1 MTVFNNR
8 RYYYFLVAY
17 VILNYIFHVFSV
29 PDAVFLH
36 GADASRYYTSALSL
50 SNGNGFGDLLY
61 TVPVYPFFL
70 SIHYKILGFHY
81 GNEVLIVTQSILLY
95 LTGIVAGK
103 LADQILPYSIGWL
116 VMLLVILNPNAIIN
130 AHLVQTESLFTLFL
144 VIYLYAL
151 IQLIKKGGD
160 GIIILAF
167 FALLVSLTRPA
178 GMYVMLAFLI
188 PSMALRLKHIS
199 WRKLLS
205 INLIY
210 YSILLSGLG
219 LWSLNNY
226 NKHGEFFVTA
236 HEGGVFHDQYIAL
249 LQYGKNMSILEAE
262 NNADDVF
269 KNIVIKEEPACG
281 DKASGFKCRKIIAKA
296 YIKSILNEDLDVIL
310 KASVSSFINLM
321 FSGGAS
327 NLANYYGIDNKASI
341 LSFEKSS
348 GSMLSFS
355 KMVKFIDS
363 VNIKYFVAL
372 VLFWGY
378 AIVIKILLVVGLVYL
393 FKNSNN
399 KHLSIVVLFYVLL
412 FAAEYLFLG
421 QSRWRVPLEP
431 MIMIFSALGLY
442 SIISHYK
449 NNINYGSDSSTSS
462 KKTNF

>member
-1 MTVFNNR
+1 
-8 RYYYFLVAY
+8 
-17 VILNYIFHVFSV
+17 
-29 PDAVFLH
+29 VFLH

-378 AIVIKILLVVGLVYL
+378 AITTKILLVVGLVHL

-449 NNINYGSDSSTSS
+449 NNINYGADSSTSS

>member
-378 AIVIKILLVVGLVYL
+378 AITTKILLVVGLVYL

>member
-8 RYYYFLVAY
+8 RYCYFLVAY

-378 AIVIKILLVVGLVYL
+378 AITTKILLVVGLVYL

-431 MIMIFSALGLY
+431 LMMIFSALGLY

-449 NNINYGSDSSTSS
+449 NNINYGTDNSISSN
-462 KKTNF
+462 KTHY

>member
-378 AIVIKILLVVGLVYL
+378 AITTKILLVVGLVYL

-431 MIMIFSALGLY
+431 LMMIFSALGLY

-449 NNINYGSDSSTSS
+449 NNINYGTDNSISSN
-462 KKTNF
+462 KTHY

>member
-1 MTVFNNR
+1 VTVFNNR

-378 AIVIKILLVVGLVYL
+378 AITTKILLVVGLVYL

>member
-1 MTVFNNR
+1 
-8 RYYYFLVAY
+8 
-17 VILNYIFHVFSV
+17 
-29 PDAVFLH
+29 
-36 GADASRYYTSALSL
+36 
-50 SNGNGFGDLLY
+50 
-61 TVPVYPFFL
+61 
-70 SIHYKILGFHY
+70 
-81 GNEVLIVTQSILLY
+81 
-95 LTGIVAGK
+95 
-103 LADQILPYSIGWL
+103 
-116 VMLLVILNPNAIIN
+116 MLLVILNPNAIIN

-378 AIVIKILLVVGLVYL
+378 AITTKILLVVGLVHL

-449 NNINYGSDSSTSS
+449 NNINYGADSSTSS

>member
-1 MTVFNNR
+1 MTGFNNK

-17 VILNYIFHVFSV
+17 VVLNYIFHVFSV

-36 GADASRYYTSALSL
+36 GADASRYYNSALSF

-61 TVPVYPFFL
+61 TVPGYPFFL

-103 LADQILPYSIGWL
+103 LADEILPYSIGWM

-130 AHLVQTESLFTLFL
+130 AHLVQTESLFTLLL
-144 VIYLYAL
+144 VLYLYAL
-151 IQLIKKGGD
+151 IQLMKKGD
-160 GIIILAF
+160 GVVILAF
-167 FALLVSLTRPA
+167 IALLVSLTRPA
-178 GMYVMLAFLI
+178 GMYVMLLFLI
-188 PSMALRLKHIS
+188 PSMVLRLKHTS

-219 LWSLNNY
+219 FWSLNNY
-226 NKHGEFFVTA
+226 NKHGEFFISG
-236 HEGGVFHDQYIAL
+236 HEGGVFHDQYIGL
-249 LQYGKNMSILEAE
+249 LQYGKNMSTLEAE

-269 KNIVIKEEPACG
+269 KNIVIKEDPNCA
-281 DKASGFKCRKIIAKA
+281 DKAYGFKCRKIIAKA

-431 MIMIFSALGLY
+431 LMMIFSALGLY

-449 NNINYGSDSSTSS
+449 NNINYGTDNSISSN
-462 KKTNF
+462 KTHY

>member
-8 RYYYFLVAY
+8 RYCYFLVAY

-431 MIMIFSALGLY
+431 LMMIFSALGLY

-449 NNINYGSDSSTSS
+449 NNINYGTDNSISSN
-462 KKTNF
+462 KTHY

>member
-1 MTVFNNR
+1 MGG
-8 RYYYFLVAY
+8 LQ
-17 VILNYIFHVFSV
+17 
-29 PDAVFLH
+29 
-36 GADASRYYTSALSL
+36 SRYYTSALSL

-378 AIVIKILLVVGLVYL
+378 AITTKILLVVGLVHL

-449 NNINYGSDSSTSS
+449 NNINYGADSSTSS

>member
-1 MTVFNNR
+1 VTVFNNR

-378 AIVIKILLVVGLVYL
+378 AITTKILLVVGLVYL

-449 NNINYGSDSSTSS
+449 NNINYVTDSSTSS
-462 KKTNF
+462 NKINY

>member
-1 MTVFNNR
+1 
-8 RYYYFLVAY
+8 
-17 VILNYIFHVFSV
+17 
-29 PDAVFLH
+29 VFLH

-378 AIVIKILLVVGLVYL
+378 AITTKILLVVGLVHL

-449 NNINYGSDSSTSS
+449 NNINYVTDSSTSS
-462 KKTNF
+462 NKINY